1 MAKQLLYDVD
11 ARQKLTT
18 GMEQL
23 ARAVRCTLG
32 PTGKNVILDKSF
44 GGPHSTKDG
53 VSVSKEIE
61 LPDPFENM
69 GAKIINEVA
78 TRTNDKVGDGTTTAV
93 VLAESMMREGR
104 KYVAAGVDAF
114 AIQRGIRKATD
125 CAVQA
130 LREQAIA
137 IKKYDEIRQV
147 GEISSNSDELIGKLL
162 ADAFEK
168 VGQDGVIT
176 LEESKG
182 VDTHL
187 ELVEGLQYDKGFIS
201 PYFVTDPGEM
211 VAEYEDPWILFHEKK
226 LTDLQA
232 FLPVLEM
239 VARAGKPLVIIAE
252 DVEGDLLAAMVI
264 NKLQGVL
271 PVVATKAPGFGDRRK
286 NLLEDMAILTGGKL
300 VSEDLGLSFENLDES
315 WFGTARK
322 VTVSKDRTTIIQ
334 GGGKKKDIRD
344 RIAQLDSQIEQ
355 TTSTYD
361 VEKLTE
367 RKAKLAGG
375 VGILHVGGRTEA
387 EMKERKD
394 RADDALHAT
403 RAAVEEGIVAGGG
416 TALVRTLEALED
428 LRVRGEEKFGLKIV
442 RHAVTAPLRQM
453 AENCGLDGHEVL
465 SEVKAQKNPR
475 TGFNARTGEY
485 ENLVKAGVIDP
496 VKVTIT
502 ALESAASIT
511 SLNLATDVMVTD
523 VEDKS
528 EPVEGAQT

>member
-11 ARQKLTT
+11 ARQKLTA

-23 ARAVRCTLG
+23 AKAVRATLG

-44 GGPHSTKDG
+44 GGPASTKDG

-93 VLAESMMREGR
+93 VLAEAMMREGR
-104 KYVAAGVDAF
+104 KYVAAGIDPF

-125 CAVQA
+125 CAINS

-137 IKKYDEIRQV
+137 IKKYDEVRQV
-147 GEISSNSDELIGKLL
+147 GEISSNSDELLGSLL

-168 VGQDGVIT
+168 VGQDGVVT

-182 VDTHL
+182 VDTYL
-187 ELVEGLQYDKGFIS
+187 DIVEGLQYDKGFIS
-201 PYFVTDPGEM
+201 PYFITDATQM
-211 VAEYEDPWILFHEKK
+211 VAEYDDPLILFHEKK
-226 LTDLQA
+226 LSDLQA
-232 FLPVLEM
+232 FLPVLEQI
-239 VARAGKPLVIIAE
+239 AQLGRPLVIIAE

-286 NLLEDMAILTGGKL
+286 NLMEDMAILTGGKL
-300 VSEDLGLSFENLDES
+300 ISEDLGMSFDKIDSS
-315 WFGTARK
+315 WFGSAK
-322 VTVSKDRTTIIQ
+322 KITVSKEKTTIIQ
-334 GGGKKKDIRD
+334 GGGKKKAIKD
-344 RIAQLDSQIEQ
+344 RIEQLDAQIEQ

-375 VGILHVGGRTEA
+375 VAILYVGGRTEA

-403 RAAVEEGIVAGGG
+403 RAAVEEGIVPGGG
-416 TALVRTLEALED
+416 TALVRALDELD
-428 LRVRGEEKFGLKIV
+428 YLKAKGEEKYGVQVVVK
-442 RHAVTAPLRQM
+442 AVSAPLRQL
-453 AENCGLDGHEVL
+453 AENCGLDGQEIL
-465 SEVKAQKNPR
+465 SEVRALKSAKS
-475 TGFNARTGEY
+475 GYNAKTGEY

-502 ALESAASIT
+502 ALESAASIA

-523 VEDKS
+523 VEDKGD
-528 EPVEGAQT
+528 PVNGAQT